1 MANPSQQDVG
11 HRLYNFVLLA
21 LIGGLLLVG
30 LRFIL
35 TTVGL
40 GEVVKTFGLGLL
52 TLARVLVWLVVA
64 TLIWT
69 PIGVAIGFNP
79 RIARLLQPVVQF
91 LASFPANFIFPF
103 ATLFFIRSHISI
115 DWGSILLMSLGAQW

>member
-1 MANPSQQDVG
+1 MGD
-11 HRLYNFVLLA
+11 RLYNFVPLA
-21 LIGGLLLVG
+21 LIGGLLVVG
-30 LRFIL
+30 LHFIL

-40 GEVVKTFGLGLL
+40 GKVVKTFGLGLL
-52 TLARVLVWLVVA
+52 TLARVLVLLVFA

-91 LASFPANFIFPF
+91 LASF
-103 ATLFFIRSHISI
+103 
-115 DWGSILLMSLGAQW
+115 SILSSKLYLSLCHPLLHSLRYQY